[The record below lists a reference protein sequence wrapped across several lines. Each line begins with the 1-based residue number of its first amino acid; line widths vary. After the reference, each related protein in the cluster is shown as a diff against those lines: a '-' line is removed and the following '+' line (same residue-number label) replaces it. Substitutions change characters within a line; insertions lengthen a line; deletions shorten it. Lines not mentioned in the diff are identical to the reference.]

1 MFYFVLK
8 DFETNLDVEVIKT
21 EKQDVKS
28 HDVIVDMLQE
38 KAIDYGIYNGQ
49 VWMFDSDVGLGR
61 IAKRYELIND

>member
-21 EKQDVKS
+21 EKPDVKS
-28 HDVIVDMLQE
+28 HNAIVDMLQE
-38 KAIDYGIYNGQ
+38 KAKYYGVFNGQ
-49 VWMFDSDVGLGR
+49 IWMFDYDVGLGR